1 MSNCIITGKG
11 MDRGK
16 GKGKGKGMRR
26 SIIRRGVDSGA
37 EV

>member
-11 MDRGK
+11 MDR